1 MLRVLSYVLAAF
13 LGAALAVSASTVY
26 ILREGGKAA

>member
-1 MLRVLSYVLAAF
+1 MLRVLSYIFAAF
-13 LGAALAVSASTVY
+13 LGAAIAVSASTVY